1 MDIVEAG
8 PERLDELV
16 PLWNALHSH
25 HGSLPGDI
33 APMRPLADSWRRR
46 RAQYE
51 GWLAGPGAVLLLAE
65 QDSRAVGYAMVVVGH
80 GPSTWDAGERTA
92 ELETLAVLPAARGA
106 GVGRALMEAAFA
118 AAKARGADS
127 MAVGVAHT
135 NEGAIRFYER
145 EGFRPFYVQL
155 MRLSL

>member
-1 MDIVEAG
+1 MRISEAG
-8 PERLDELV
+8 PERLDDLV
-16 PLWNALHSH
+16 PMWRALHAH
-25 HGSLPGDI
+25 HASLPGEI
-33 APMRPLADSWRRR
+33 APMRPLEDSWRRR

-65 QDSRAVGYAMVVVGH
+65 EDSGPVGYAMVVVGH

-92 ELETLAVLPAARGA
+92 ELETLAVLPEARGS
-106 GVGRALMEAAFA
+106 GVGHALMEAAFA
-118 AAKARGADS
+118 AAKAAGAES

-145 EGFRPFYVQL
+145 EGFQPFYVQL